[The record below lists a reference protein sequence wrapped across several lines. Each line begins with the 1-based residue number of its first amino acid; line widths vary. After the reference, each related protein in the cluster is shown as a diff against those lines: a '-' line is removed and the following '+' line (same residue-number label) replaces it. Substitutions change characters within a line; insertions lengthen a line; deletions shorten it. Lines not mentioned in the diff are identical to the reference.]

1 MRLTTTLEC
10 QIRKKYA
17 RKQYVE
23 KRVGMNLN
31 GKSAL
36 ITGGAVRIGRAIVEE
51 LVACN
56 CNVVIHYQESE
67 SEAEAL
73 AEEMRAKGQKAY
85 IVAGSLATHDECLRI
100 MNEAVRAA
108 GRIDVL
114 INNASVFNKE
124 SLLEST
130 DPAVKDEFQA
140 NLFAPMSLT
149 REFAA
154 RIMAQGS
161 DGKVVG
167 TIINLVDRRVAS
179 NETGCLPYLLTK
191 KALAD
196 FTRSAALE
204 LAPSI
209 SVNAVAPGAILPPPG
224 EGDDVVRDLAGEAP
238 LEHQCVPLDVARAVV
253 FLLQADGITGQT
265 LFVDSGQHLLGNIG
279 P

>member
-1 MRLTTTLEC
+1 
-10 QIRKKYA
+10 
-17 RKQYVE
+17 
-23 KRVGMNLN
+23 MNLN
-31 GKSAL
+31 KKSAL
-36 ITGGAVRIGRAIVEE
+36 ITGGAVRIGRTITEE
-51 LVACN
+51 LAECK

-67 SEAEAL
+67 AEAEAL
-73 AEEMRAKGQKAY
+73 AEDLREKGKKAY
-85 IVAGSLATHDECLRI
+85 TVAGSLATHGECLNI
-100 MNEAVRAA
+100 IDQAVREV
-108 GRIDVL
+108 GQLDVL

-124 SLLEST
+124 SLLKST

-161 DGKVVG
+161 DGQGVG
-167 TIINLVDRRVAS
+167 AIVNLVDRRVAS
-179 NETGCLPYLLTK
+179 NETGCLPYLITK
-191 KALAD
+191 KALAE
-196 FTRSAALE
+196 FTRIAALE

-209 SVNAVAPGAILPPPG
+209 TVNAVAPGAILPPPG

-238 LEHQCVPLDVARAVV
+238 LEHQCVPLDIARAVV